1 MVKRPKVKRFSIQS
15 YDMAH
20 YKTTDQYTKFVGK
33 LFDTATKAIT
43 QAAAKGTYNP
53 DKPFSFDDY
62 PKVKGV
68 LQKETEKLASQMT
81 TAIESGS
88 KKQWLFA
95 CKKNDGF
102 IASIMDTS
110 KLKKSTLNKMQDRN
124 LDALATFQQRK
135 VDGMDLSQRV
145 WKYVGQ
151 YKEQMQD
158 ALDVGLGEGKSAQEL
173 ARDVKQNLQEPN
185 RLFRRV
191 RDKRGNLVLS
201 KNAKAYHPGQGVYR
215 SSVKNAQRLTRSEIN
230 MAYRESDWQRWQTLD
245 FVVGFEIC
253 RSNHDPLPKCDL
265 CEKLKGKYPKS
276 FKFKGWHPQCMCYC
290 IPILADEE
298 TFDEN
303 ELGDLKAALHGTTY
317 EHKAAKNTVLDV
329 PQAFK
334 DWVDEHKDAQDNWGS
349 TPYFIKDNFVDGD
362 LTKGLRFEP
371 LQVKQIVENAV
382 ASESGY
388 VPFMATTI
396 QEATDFILNN
406 IADSIT
412 MPLKKADL
420 PLINEVMNQ
429 VAERMQQ
436 FGLSKFG
443 NIGVPSHRQAEASW
457 DAFGNTLNFNMSAF
471 RTKSAIKRAQA
482 YKKRGILYSHAYE
495 DEADYVRSV
504 VDHELGHLIL
514 SKFGNMKDVA
524 KLLGECSRSIIVNGK
539 PFNPIGDVLGYY
551 ATTEE
556 HEFFAEAFSFYMG
569 KNREHLDDR
578 IKAHFEQLF
587 NKKGFML
594 DKGKNA
600 PKIDPVQEELD
611 AMAAQVATVRALCL
625 EWGITT
631 TPLDS
636 SLSARNP
643 QDVRFALSFLTDKV
657 NIEKHELNAYLADA
671 QATINEANTNSVD
684 AKAVVNDV
692 MKANTNKREWVANKA
707 AFKQRVEEL
716 KKHIIASKTKIQTS
730 IDSVKDKGVEY
741 RKVGMHKEQP
751 TETEL
756 IANIGGGD
764 QTEGSCSSLAFTW
777 AANRGG
783 MNVLDFRDGE
793 SRKFF
798 ATKSNIRNIVEK
810 LGGKSE
816 WDTTGMQLVSSAEI
830 GKEYY
835 VAWGKHAAIVRKI
848 KGGKYEY
855 LELQSGN
862 TTGYTN
868 GWHPLNAEK
877 FKWRFGWNGKTW
889 GCIIEIGA
897 LSQDSGYKELM
908 GYINTQKSK
917 QVKGT
922 TGTIK

>member
-1 MVKRPKVKRFSIQS
+1 MAKRPKVKRFSIQS

-191 RDKRGNLVLS
+191 RDKRGNLQLS
-201 KNAKAYHPGQGVYR
+201 KNAAAYHPGRGVYR

-230 MAYRESDWQRWQTLD
+230 MAYRESDYQRWQQLD
-245 FVVGFEIC
+245 FVVGFEVC
-253 RSNHDPLPKCDL
+253 RSNHQPLCKCDL
-265 CEKLKGKYPKS
+265 CENLKGQYPKQ
-276 FKFKGWHPQCMCYC
+276 FKFKGWHPQCMCYA
-290 IPILADEE
+290 IPIMADEQ
-298 TFDEN
+298 TIDDN
-303 ELGDLKAALHGTTY
+303 ELGELKAALNGTTY
-317 EHKAAKNTVLDV
+317 NRKVSANTIIDV
-329 PQAFK
+329 PQGMK
-334 DWVDEHKDAQDNWGS
+334 DWMDANKDKQGGWGS
-349 TPYFIKDNFVDGD
+349 IPYFVRDNFKDGD
-362 LTKGLRFEP
+362 LSKGLGFDLTSVR
-371 LQVKQIVENAV
+371 LQVQKAIAETQGNDPIQQQMDAMQADIENARLNADKWGLV
-382 ASESGY
+382 VQLSMLDQYVSKRDIAGIRKRLQTINDKVEELEQKEREARAMCADWGVNAFELDSAMKNKNLASILTAFDTLKQKCEDAERQYKSY
-388 VPFMATTI
+388 IT
-396 QEATDFILNN
+396 EAT
-406 IADSIT
+406 
-412 MPLKKADL
+412 KA
-420 PLINEVMNQ
+420 V
-429 VAERMQQ
+429 
-436 FGLSKFG
+436 S
-443 NIGVPSHRQAEASW
+443 
-457 DAFGNTLNFNMSAF
+457 
-471 RTKSAIKRAQA
+471 
-482 YKKRGILYSHAYE
+482 
-495 DEADYVRSV
+495 
-504 VDHELGHLIL
+504 
-514 SKFGNMKDVA
+514 
-524 KLLGECSRSIIVNGK
+524 
-539 PFNPIGDVLGYY
+539 
-551 ATTEE
+551 
-556 HEFFAEAFSFYMG
+556 
-569 KNREHLDDR
+569 
-578 IKAHFEQLF
+578 
-587 NKKGFML
+587 
-594 DKGKNA
+594 
-600 PKIDPVQEELD
+600 
-611 AMAAQVATVRALCL
+611 
-625 EWGITT
+625 
-631 TPLDS
+631 
-636 SLSARNP
+636 
-643 QDVRFALSFLTDKV
+643 
-657 NIEKHELNAYLADA
+657 
-671 QATINEANTNSVD
+671 D
-684 AKAVVNDV
+684 AKKLKLNITDYDAVERDVNDIR
-692 MKANTNKREWVANKA
+692 NDKREWVMSQVVC
-707 AFKQRVEEL
+707 KQRLADLLTKINAANNPGKEP
-716 KKHIIASKTKIQTS
+716 TKIQGS
-730 IDSVKDKGVEY
+730 IQGIKNKGVEY
-741 RKVGMHKEQP
+741 RKVKEHKKQP

-756 IANIGGGD
+756 IARVGGGD
-764 QTEGSCSSLAFTW
+764 KTEGSCSSLAFAW
-777 AANRGG
+777 AANRAG
-783 MNVLDFRDGE
+783 MDVLDFRDGD

-798 ATKSNIRNIVEK
+798 ASGANIMAIVTKC
-810 LGGKSE
+810 GGQLKM
-816 WDTTGMQLVSSAEI
+816 DVTGMQLVADAVVD
-830 GKEYY
+830 KEYY
-835 VAWGKHAAIVRKI
+835 VAWGQHAAIVRKV